1 VEPEL
6 IVPIVDIVDGRVVLD
21 EHQAT
26 KQPDWT
32 FDAEYSGKSPADR
45 LDDHRAHET
54 L

>member
-1 VEPEL
+1 M
-6 IVPIVDIVDGRVVLD
+6 PILDIVDGRAVLD
-21 EHQAT
+21 LHQTT

-32 FDAEYSGKSPADR
+32 FDAEWTGQSPADR